1 MGTISNL
8 LAKIFN
14 FILSL
19 SMKCLLILD
28 LIKLILSNNKSVND
42 PIIKTGP
49 FAGLTLLHVACMENC
64 QNLVK
69 FLVINYKA
77 DVNVTA
83 EDGIQPI
90 HLACFFETLKPGP
103 KIILTLIDAGANI
116 NAEIGIEIFS
126 LYLKHKK
133 WYNNFGKKMTLLT
146 YAVLYYK
153 ETLTYYLA
161 RSGAEYKIKSPMN
174 KTLLMY
180 AFEYNYFAVA
190 LWTLEFME
198 KDPEYL
204 CARDNEGMAAIHYIL
219 HPKKFGEFRYVAEQE
234 QMPRTDRVMS
244 RIVYLLA
251 EKGADISALVNDDS
265 ETFLL
270 NMAAYRSCDSL
281 LDPLLPF
288 YSDITHSRTLY
299 NATLPF
305 NEKSNK
311 YLRIPKNQLHRS
323 DELRRIIRRKRC
335 NCFELIVRDIVNK
348 SAIGFYVPKEESKLL
363 DKFVA
368 SNEMTTQF
376 VNDYKRRL
384 IFRVIKR
391 RFIQVEDEKMSLY
404 EFIRLVV
411 DEVKLKKLIKRNLTV
426 EYNWRSRLINRN
438 LDYNSYYFRVII
450 FEWICKA
457 RERLRLLEELKK
469 ISILRKVIPLPYEVV
484 LNIVEYLRNGELHFF
499 IKAFKNP

>member
-1 MGTISNL
+1 MGTILNL
-8 LAKIFN
+8 LVKIFN
-14 FILSL
+14 FILRIA
-19 SMKCLLILD
+19 MKCLLILD
-28 LIKLILSNNKSVND
+28 LIKLILSNGKNVND

-49 FAGLTLLHVACMENC
+49 FAGLTLLHIACMENC

-83 EDGIQPI
+83 KDGTQPI

-116 NAEIGIEIFS
+116 NAEIGIEMFF
-126 LYLKHKK
+126 LYLKPKK
-133 WYNNFGKKMTLLT
+133 WCNDFGKKITLLT

-161 RSGAEYKIKSPMN
+161 RSGAEYKIKSLMN

-180 AFEYNYFAVA
+180 AFEYNYFAAA
-190 LWTLEFME
+190 LWTLEFMK

-219 HPKKFGEFRYVAEQE
+219 HPKKFGKFRYVAEQE
-234 QMPRTDRVMS
+234 QMPRTDKVIS

-251 EKGADISALVNDDS
+251 EKGADIYALVNDDP

-288 YSDITHSRTLY
+288 YSDITHSRALY
-299 NATLPF
+299 NTTLPF

-311 YLRIPKNQLHRS
+311 YLRIPENQLHRS
-323 DELRRIIRRKRC
+323 HELRRIIRRKRW
-335 NCFELIVRDIVNK
+335 NCFELIVKDIVNR
-348 SAIGFYVPKEESKLL
+348 SAIGFYVPKEEIKLM
-363 DKFVA
+363 DRFVA
-368 SNEMTTQF
+368 SNEMITKF
-376 VNDYKRRL
+376 VNDHKRKF
-384 IFRVIKR
+384 IFGVIKR
-391 RFIQVEDEKMSLY
+391 RVIQVEDEKMSLY
-404 EFIRLVV
+404 EFIKLVV
-411 DEVKLKKLIKRNLTV
+411 DDVKLKKLIKRNLNV
-426 EYNWRSRLINRN
+426 EFIWRSCLIDRS
-438 LDYNSYYFRVII
+438 LDYNSYYFRVVI

-469 ISILRKVIPLPYEVV
+469 ISILRKFIPLPYELI
-484 LNIVEYLRNGELHFF
+484 LNIVEYLSNGELNFF
-499 IKAFKNP
+499 IMAFKNS